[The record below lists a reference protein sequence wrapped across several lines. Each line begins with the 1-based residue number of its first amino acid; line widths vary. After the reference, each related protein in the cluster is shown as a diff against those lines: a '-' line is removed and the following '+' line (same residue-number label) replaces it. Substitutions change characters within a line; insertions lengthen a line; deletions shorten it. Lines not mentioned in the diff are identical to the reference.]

1 MKILRY
7 CTLLPF
13 IYLLTGNIMAQNQTN
28 IYTITPPKEFENIL
42 VEKLFSDSLSSSFII
57 WIKKEVK
64 PHKHL
69 FHTENILVLEGSAE
83 MNIEGITHIINEG
96 SFLIIP
102 PNHVHSV
109 KTTSKIPLK
118 VLSIQSP
125 EFDGTDRIQ
134 IE

>member
-1 MKILRY
+1 MKIPRH
-7 CTLLPF
+7 CTLFLF
-13 IYLLTGNIMAQNQTN
+13 IYLLTGNMIAQNKTN

-42 VEKLFSDSLSSSFII
+42 IEKLFSDSLSSSFII

-69 FHTENILVLEGSAE
+69 YHTENILVLEGSAE
-83 MNIEGITHIINEG
+83 MNIEGITHILNEG

-102 PNHVHSV
+102 PHHVHSV

-118 VLSIQSP
+118 VLSVQSP
-125 EFDGTDRIQ
+125 EFDGTDRVQ